1 MLPPLFSPTISVKNI
16 LCIRAVCSVVMDKV
30 VYEVADTTAMN
41 TLFSYTNP
49 TDILYILFAVY
60 FIQMYITEQTPQRA
74 KETELRQLVLSEN
87 VYRAINSILF
97 VLFLLIKNP
106 LNAI

>member
-1 MLPPLFSPTISVKNI
+1 MIPTVFPPPISIKNI
-16 LCIRAVCSVVMDKV
+16 LGVRAVCSVVMDKV
-30 VYEVADTTAMN
+30 VYEVADSTTVT

-49 TDILYILFAVY
+49 TDLLYFAFALY
-60 FIQMYITEQTPQRA
+60 FLQLYLSDHTPKRA
-74 KETELRQLVLSEN
+74 KETELRQLVLSES
-87 VYRAINSILF
+87 VYRNVNVILF

>member
-1 MLPPLFSPTISVKNI
+1 MLPPLFHPTLSVKNI
-16 LCIRAVCSVVMDKV
+16 LCIRAVCSAVMDKV
-30 VYEVADTTAMN
+30 VYEVADTTAIN
-41 TLFSYTNP
+41 TAFSYTNP
-49 TDILYILFAVY
+49 TDILYIVFSVY
-60 FIQMYITEQTPQRA
+60 FIQMYITEQTPKRA
-74 KETELRQLVLSEN
+74 KETELRQLVMPEN